1 MIVNC
6 GSCGSR
12 FRLDEALLKGAK
24 GARIRCRSCG
34 SGIVLLKDP
43 GGPGDAASQ
52 KIPRVE
58 DLFLPPP
65 DPAEARS
72 FLAAGATRN
81 PAVSRRFLLPA
92 IVLVFLA
99 LAVAISFRRP
109 ASVARIPAPPPVA
122 RVAGAA
128 AYEIRDVEGRWSLRQ
143 DDRSIYV
150 IRGTVVNVGKI
161 PSQGIR
167 IRAALLGTDNRSIAE
182 GGAFAGNMI
191 DETLLPHMET
201 VRVEAFLG
209 LRYGE
214 RNTNRDIPAG
224 GSLPF
229 MVVFFDP
236 PAPVGSFSVRAV
248 DADGEV
254 KPLVYDNESP
264 GERNPVAMTLPAN

>member
-1 MIVNC
+1 MSMIVDC
-6 GSCGSR
+6 ESCGSR

-65 DPAEARS
+65 DPVGGRPFPAAVGARK
-72 FLAAGATRN
+72 
-81 PAVSRRFLLPA
+81 PAVWRRFLFPA
-92 IVLVFLA
+92 VVLLFLA
-99 LAVAISFRRP
+99 LAGAISFRHAHP
-109 ASVARIPAPPPVA
+109 VAPPPVA
-122 RVAGAA
+122 RAAGSP
-128 AYEIRDVEGRWSLRQ
+128 AYMIRDVEGRWSFRRE
-143 DDRSIYV
+143 DRSIYV

-161 PSQGIR
+161 PSHGIR
-167 IRAALLGTDNRSIAE
+167 IQATLRGTDNRSIAE
-182 GGAFAGNMI
+182 GGAFAGNLI

-214 RNTNRDIPAG
+214 RNANRDIPAG
-224 GSLPF
+224 GFLPF

-236 PAPVGSFSVRAV
+236 PAPVGSFSVHAV
-248 DADGEV
+248 DADGEG
-254 KPLVYDNESP
+254 KPLVSDSESAN
-264 GERNPVAMTLPAN
+264 ERNPVAMTLPAN